1 LRGGNTKF
9 DKKTIRAALDS
20 NLQRLQTDHIDIYQL
35 HWPERQ
41 TNFFG
46 QRGYTESMA
55 QQDTKQL
62 TPFLETIEALNDEI
76 TKGRIRAYGLS
87 NDTPW
92 GVMRYLAEADKHGL
106 ARPITIQNPYSL
118 LNRLYEV
125 GLAEI
130 SHREQ
135 IGLLAYSPLAF
146 GVLSGKYLGGNKPA
160 NSRLSLYSHFTRYL
174 NAQAQQATQAYA
186 EVAKKHHLDMA
197 QMALA
202 FVNSRSF
209 VTANIIGA
217 TTIEQL
223 ASNIASV
230 DLVLS
235 QAVLAD
241 IEAVQTLY
249 PNPAP

>member
-1 LRGGNTKF
+1 M
-9 DKKTIRAALDS
+9 
-20 NLQRLQTDHIDIYQL
+20 QTDHIDIYQL

-55 QQDTKQL
+55 QQDTKEL

-92 GVMRYLAEADKHGL
+92 GVMRYLAEADRHGL

-174 NAQAQQATQAYA
+174 NEQAQQATQAYA
-186 EVAKKHHLDMA
+186 EVAKKHNLDMA

-241 IEAVQTLY
+241 IDAVQTLH